1 MNWTQVDIYTAT
13 PAIDL
18 LSVRLQDLGIRGCMV
33 QDAQDFQEFLE
44 QKDGKWDY
52 LEDGL
57 MELASCET
65 CVTVYLPE
73 DAQGAEMLAALRTML
88 AQMKAEDTEHQYG
101 RLEAVCSGIREED
114 WANNWKQYFKPF
126 PVGNKLYIKPSWE
139 EPTAEAAGRTI
150 LEIDPASSFG
160 TGQHHTTRLCLEL
173 MEDEIT
179 PATRLLDLGCGSGIL
194 FIGGMLLGAK
204 EAYAVDIEE
213 NATRIAK
220 ENAAEN
226 HLNPENYTISCGNI
240 ITDTALRESIGS
252 GYDVITAN
260 IVADVI
266 KGMAPLFPSFLK
278 DNGILILSGI
288 ITERADEVLDTVT
301 AYDFAV
307 LERAHRA
314 RVNVDVGVQL
324 LAGHLQ
330 SAGLEQTSQAGRC
343 DALAQAR
350 HNAAGHKNILRCH
363 NSPSMSADAK
373 QQRPPYPK
381 NYPFHYTSKKTAFAI
396 RLAYFLY

>member
-173 MEDEIT
+173 MENEIT
-179 PATRLLDLGCGSGIL
+179 P
-194 FIGGMLLGAK
+194 
-204 EAYAVDIEE
+204 
-213 NATRIAK
+213 ATRIAK

-307 LERAHRA
+307 LERREASGWCA
-314 RVNVDVGVQL
+314 VKLQK
-324 LAGHLQ
+324 LAG
-330 SAGLEQTSQAGRC
+330 AGTCC
-343 DALAQAR
+343 DT
-350 HNAAGHKNILRCH
+350 LR
-363 NSPSMSADAK
+363 K
-373 QQRPPYPK
+373 
-381 NYPFHYTSKKTAFAI
+381 
-396 RLAYFLY
+396 